1 MKVIQD
7 SNMQLK
13 TKIAEIIDSYA
24 LNEKEYSKKNFKLRI
39 GLDYLQTIGDN
50 LTDLVRRYRD
60 PDLILSILRPL
71 DTLCFNKAHIVFDV
85 YQAHLEAA

>member
-7 SNMQLK
+7 SNMSLKQL
-13 TKIAEIIDSYA
+13 IADIIDNYA
-24 LNEKEYSKKNFKLRI
+24 SNEREYSKKHYKLRI
-39 GLDYLQTIGDN
+39 SLDYLQDIAEN

-71 DTLCFNKAHIVFDV
+71 DTLCFNKVHIVGI
-85 YQAHLEAA
+85 L